1 MAWKTAATYE
11 SDLFK
16 ESADTAAHG
25 WQHFRSGGH
34 RRAQSERTENLDVGD
49 INTMNQHRNITMQ
62 QLHKEE
68 ADLVRQMTEIRK
80 AIEIL
85 EGDSQTPAR
94 LCPASRA
101 DLLKEYLLKHPEGVP
116 VKTLPALLKTLG
128 HVSRA
133 AHATTNWIYQCGGTF
148 VVNNGTVTLVPEEKT
163 ADGDGAAGNT
173 DPSPVGPTNNN

>member
-1 MAWKTAATYE
+1 M
-11 SDLFK
+11 
-16 ESADTAAHG
+16 
-25 WQHFRSGGH
+25 
-34 RRAQSERTENLDVGD
+34 
-49 INTMNQHRNITMQ
+49 
-62 QLHKEE
+62 
-68 ADLVRQMTEIRK
+68 VRQLTEIRN

-116 VKTLPALLKTLG
+116 VKTLPALLRTLG

-133 AHATTNWIYQCGGTF
+133 AHATTNWIYQCGENFT
-148 VVNNGTVTLVPEEKT
+148 VNNGIVTLVPEETT

-173 DPSPVGPTNNN
+173 DTSTVGPTTDN